1 MTGHLLLV
9 GMMGSGKT
17 TVGRMLA
24 DRLGR
29 PFFDS
34 DDEVEQATGHSVA
47 EIFATDGEAAFRIE
61 ERRALEAAVAS
72 PAPAVVAVA
81 GGAVL
86 DPHNRAVIEGAGTVV
101 WLRADP
107 ATLARRV
114 GDGAGR
120 PLLGDDPPAAL
131 RRLAAERTP
140 LYAQVADV
148 VVDVDGPGHRDVGA
162 AAVADAVLAA
172 IGDGRT
178 GTDR

>member
-1 MTGHLLLV
+1 MTGHVLLV

-17 TVGRMLA
+17 TVGRLLA
-24 DRLGR
+24 GRLGR
-29 PFFDS
+29 RFFDS
-34 DDEVEQATGHSVA
+34 DEEVEHATGRTVP
-47 EIFATDGEAAFRIE
+47 EIFASDGEAAFRAE
-61 ERRALEAAVAS
+61 ERRALETAVAS

-86 DPHNRAVIEGAGTVV
+86 DPRNRALLARAGTVV

-107 ATLARRV
+107 ATTLAGRV

-140 LYAQVADV
+140 LYEDVADV
-148 VVDVDGPGHRDVGA
+148 VVDVDGAAP
-162 AAVADAVLAA
+162 AAVVESVLAA
-172 IGDGRT
+172 LGDRP
-178 GTDR
+178 